1 VNDYLRS
8 VILLI
13 LLCLGMSLRE
23 SLFSQAEQ
31 AEETPRFVCNLDCRQ
46 LQPGEIV
53 KITISTHSSVRY
65 VQLRFL
71 GRKFP
76 ALKREGSSDYL
87 AFIGLDLGLEP
98 GNHPLHITLLHDDG
112 RQESLREELAVRPRE
127 FAVQRLWVDEKY
139 VSPPAEVQERIQ
151 RESELLSAIY
161 GMYTPMWLG
170 EGSFIIPSDGQMSD
184 NFGVRRVF
192 NNQPRAP
199 HSGVDISSPFGEP
212 VRASNSGSVVV
223 ANDLYYSGKTVVI
236 DHGLGVFSQYLHF
249 SKIHV
254 QIGDLVKKGDIIG
267 EIGATGR
274 VTGPHLH
281 WGFRVSGSRIDPN
294 SMLSLD
300 LD

>member
-1 VNDYLRS
+1 MIS
-8 VILLI
+8 PA
-13 LLCLGMSLRE
+13 GQE
-23 SLFSQAEQ
+23 A
-31 AEETPRFVCNLDCRQ
+31 ETPRFVCRLDSRQ

-53 KITISTHSSVRY
+53 KVTVLTEDSVEY
-65 VQLRFL
+65 VQLRFQ

-76 ALKREGSSDYL
+76 ALSIKSAPTFR
-87 AFIGLDLGLEP
+87 AFIGLDLDLDP
-98 GNHPLHITLLHDDG
+98 GHYPLHISLLHDDG
-112 RQESLREELAVRPRE
+112 RQESFREELVVRPRE

-139 VSPPAEVQERIQ
+139 VTPPAEVQERIR
-151 RESELLSAIY
+151 RESELMSAIY

-170 EGSFIIPSDGQMSD
+170 EGRFVVPSDGKMSD

-192 NNQPRAP
+192 NYQPRSP
-199 HSGVDISSPFGEP
+199 HSGIDISSPFGES

-249 SKIHV
+249 SEIHV
-254 QIGDLVKKGDIIG
+254 QIGDRVKKGDIIG

-281 WGFRVSGSRIDPN
+281 WGFRVSGARVDPN

-300 LD
+300 LE